1 MTPWTVARQ
10 APLYMEFSRLEY
22 WSGLPFP
29 TPGDHPD
36 PGIEYLSLASPALA
50 GGFFTIAPPG
60 KHHGQCRKE
69 LLVSLN
75 ASVPNWLLAR
85 LWEIAFPEGS
95 IHSQN

>member
-1 MTPWTVARQ
+1 MTPWTAAHQ
-10 APLYMEFSRLEY
+10 APGSIEFSRQEY
-22 WSGLPFP
+22 WNGLPFP

-50 GGFFTIAPPG
+50 GGFLTIAPPG

-85 LWEIAFPEGS
+85 VWEIAFPEGS